1 MRASTMN
8 AKHLSIAILTGVVML
23 AGCQDKSAFERAE
36 DKVNDALDRRP
47 GEPFRD
53 AAEDVGAAAKDFG
66 SAMKDV
72 AKDVA
77 HEAKGVAKDVAKDA
91 KEAARDLKESTR

>member
-53 AAEDVGAAAKDFG
+53 AA
-66 SAMKDV
+66 
-72 AKDVA
+72 
-77 HEAKGVAKDVAKDA
+77 
-91 KEAARDLKESTR
+91 